1 MAGKT
6 DWLSLSV
13 DRQRIVLLHKG
24 HRLFSCPSLNIYI
37 ACTLSLKVRAS
48 TVNQITDRRLHYQ
61 LSGLIGAAAL
71 MQSYE
76 RACVRISP
84 PD

>member
-1 MAGKT
+1 MCGWK
-6 DWLSLSV
+6 
-13 DRQRIVLLHKG
+13 DRLVAIEYD
-24 HRLFSCPSLNIYI
+24 RLFSCPSLNIYI
-37 ACTLSLKVRAS
+37 AWTLSLKVRAS
-48 TVNQITDRRLHYQ
+48 TVNQIIDRRVHYQ
-61 LSGLIGAAAL
+61 LGGLIGGAAL